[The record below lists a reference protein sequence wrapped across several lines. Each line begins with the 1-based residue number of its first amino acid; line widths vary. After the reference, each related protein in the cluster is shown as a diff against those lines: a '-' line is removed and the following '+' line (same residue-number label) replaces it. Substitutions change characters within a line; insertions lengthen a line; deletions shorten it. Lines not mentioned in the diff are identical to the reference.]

1 MVTYGGGSPSVP
13 LLNKAPRPNMAERW
27 GCRNV
32 IVSERWGLM
41 SGREQYRNQQL
52 RLLSV
57 IGVYLRGHI
66 WSSVWGGS

>member
-1 MVTYGGGSPSVP
+1 
-13 LLNKAPRPNMAERW
+13 MAERW